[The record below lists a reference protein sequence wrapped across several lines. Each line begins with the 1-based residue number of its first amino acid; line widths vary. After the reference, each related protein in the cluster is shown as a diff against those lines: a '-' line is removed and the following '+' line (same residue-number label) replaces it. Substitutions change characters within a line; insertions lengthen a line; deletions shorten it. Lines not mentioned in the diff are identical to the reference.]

1 MELFFSFFA
10 VIVGG
15 GEKSQI
21 IFPTHKE
28 GKLWKG
34 KSVLIERKMTLGLPP
49 LSLCTRLSLQEFN
62 LRGLVVFTSLYGD
75 LCFLMFVGPVGTM
88 DVIPMV
94 NNDSDDIIIVF
105 LTRRSGR

>member
-1 MELFFSFFA
+1 M
-10 VIVGG
+10 
-15 GEKSQI
+15 
-21 IFPTHKE
+21 
-28 GKLWKG
+28 
-34 KSVLIERKMTLGLPP
+34 LIERKMTLGLPP
-49 LSLCTRLSLQEFN
+49 LSLSLCTPSSLQEFN
-62 LRGLVVFTSLYGD
+62 LRGLVVFMSLYGD